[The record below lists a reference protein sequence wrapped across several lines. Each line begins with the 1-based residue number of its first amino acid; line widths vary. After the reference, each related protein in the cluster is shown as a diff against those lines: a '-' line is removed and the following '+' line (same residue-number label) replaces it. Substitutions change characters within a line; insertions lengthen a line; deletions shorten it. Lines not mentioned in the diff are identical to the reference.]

1 MFLLRIRFY
10 NLIHVTKLIREPPH
24 SGFRRPLFYLELL
37 FDHRLALGQTQEK
50 PEKQSQLIYF
60 IILHTHW
67 QTVYGNRYH
76 EGCFDIGYY

>member
-1 MFLLRIRFY
+1 MQARIRLFIYQLKIIVLFLLRIRLY

-50 PEKQSQLIYF
+50 PEKQPQLIYF
-60 IILHTHW
+60 IILP
-67 QTVYGNRYH
+67 R
-76 EGCFDIGYY
+76 F